1 MAERGF
7 QRQYRRPSI
16 HRNPAMNRD
25 SSWSNVESAAGLQS
39 GSTSSAGIGQGA
51 LDEITLLL
59 QRARNGEPEQLDR
72 VFAALYMELRRVAES
87 RLGSGCQTLTPTALV
102 HEVFLT
108 LRGNESLNLNDRR
121 HFFACAA
128 RSMRCIVVDHAR
140 RRSADRRGG
149 GATPVT
155 LQEGLL
161 GGTDNP
167 DSDLI
172 SLDQALDRLDRFDP
186 RQRQIV
192 ELHFFAG
199 LTFAEIGALLECS
212 DRTAKR
218 DWERARVFLH
228 AELEQDRT
236 Q

>member
-1 MAERGF
+1 VGDLLERN
-7 QRQYRRPSI
+7 
-16 HRNPAMNRD
+16 RNPVTDRD
-25 SSWSNVESAAGLQS
+25 SAASALARIPVYNRKQVA
-39 GSTSSAGIGQGA
+39 SAGIGKDVM
-51 LDEITLLL
+51 DEITQLL

-72 VFAALYMELRRVAES
+72 VFAALYAELRRVAES
-87 RLGSGCQTLTPTALV
+87 RLSGGSQTLTPTALV

-108 LRGNESLNLNDRR
+108 LRGNENLSLNDRR

-149 GATPVT
+149 GLAPVT
-155 LQEGLL
+155 LQEGLF
-161 GGTDNP
+161 GSTDNQ
-167 DSDLI
+167 DSNLLCLDL
-172 SLDQALDRLDRFDP
+172 ALDRLDRFDA
-186 RQRQIV
+186 RQRQVV

-199 LTFAEIGALLECS
+199 LTFSEVGVLLECS

-228 AELEQDRT
+228 AELESD
-236 Q
+236 